1 MQKKEPRFNGEV
13 SERSHNSMSHI
24 HGKDTSIEIILR
36 KALWKKGYR
45 YRKNF
50 KNLPGRPD
58 IALTK
63 YKIAIFCDSEFFHGK
78 DWETE
83 KYKIKSNREF
93 WWPKIER
100 NITRD
105 IIVNQVLENAGWK
118 VIRFWS
124 KSMRKDINACVE
136 TIMHILLE
144 EKDKKINMKQLKQKQ
159 L

>member
-1 MQKKEPRFNGEV
+1 MTIPFF
-13 SERSHNSMSHI
+13 
-24 HGKDTSIEIILR
+24 GKPDLT
-36 KALWKKGYR
+36 
-45 YRKNF
+45 F
-50 KNLPGRPD
+50 KR
-58 IALTK
+58 
-63 YKIAIFCDSEFFHGK
+63 YKIAIFIDSEFFHGK

-105 IIVNQVLENAGWK
+105 ITVNQVLENAGWK

-124 KSMRKDINACVE
+124 KSMRKNIDACVE
-136 TIMHILLE
+136 TIMHILIE
-144 EKDKKINMKQLKQKQ
+144 EKDKKLNTKQLKQKQ